1 MDVQKDISKNYIKKF
16 TNLYTDEVSSKDN
29 DKKDRN
35 DDKLG
40 MMVMDY
46 E

>member
-1 MDVQKDISKNYIKKF
+1 MDVQKDISKNYIRKF
-16 TNLYTDEVSSKDN
+16 TNLYTDEVTLKDN
-29 DKKDRN
+29 DKEGRN

-40 MMVMDY
+40 MMAMDY

>member
-1 MDVQKDISKNYIKKF
+1 MHVQKDISKNYIKKF
-16 TNLYTDEVSSKDN
+16 TSFYNDEVISKEN
-29 DKKDRN
+29 EKEERN

-40 MMVMDY
+40 MMTIDY

>member
-1 MDVQKDISKNYIKKF
+1 MDVHKDISNNYIKKF
-16 TNLYTDEVSSKDN
+16 TNLCTDEVTSKDN
-29 DKKDRN
+29 DKEGRN

-40 MMVMDY
+40 MMSMDY